1 MKLLKLCIIALIGV
15 FLTTLKQFYTGNQ
28 NVLNLTWTE
37 IKINQTVDSIYYLLM
52 VILIFIFINILRRR

>member
-1 MKLLKLCIIALIGV
+1 MKLLKLCIVALIGA

-52 VILIFIFINILRRR
+52 LILIFIFINILQRR